1 MQSQCRLILANADQY
16 VQSQY
21 SRYTAQYSPFEYSP
35 IIIWLYWDCI
45 GTVFDCIGTVIDCI
59 WTVLGCTART
69 VLLLHVLV
77 SIGPYWPGLTCIR
90 TVLAYIYVIHKDCI
104 GTVLGLN
111 RCRRWCT
118 YLFNCLKQT
127 TRWAIPAIYLKRSH
141 T

>member
-21 SRYTAQYSPFEYSP
+21 SPNTAAIQSLYSP
-35 IIIWLYWDCI
+35 IQSSRIQSHNNLTLLRLYWNCIRLYWDWNRLYWECNRL
-45 GTVFDCIGTVIDCI
+45 IGTVIDCI

-90 TVLAYIYVIHKDCI
+90 TVLAYIYVIHRDCI
-104 GTVLGLN
+104 GTVSPYFFTVSN
-111 RCRRWCT
+111 
-118 YLFNCLKQT
+118 
-127 TRWAIPAIYLKRSH
+127 
-141 T
+141 